1 MAPGD
6 GMTRRDR
13 LIRERNHDPY
23 RAKEKLTEPTVCP
36 ECSAVFREGR
46 WRWAAGPADA
56 PRALC
61 PACQRARDHYPAGFL
76 QIQGDFL
83 RAHRQEILQLCRH
96 TADREG
102 KDHPQNRILDIEP
115 EGDGVLV
122 TTATIHM
129 ARTLGDALRS
139 AYQGELE
146 LDYEEDVL
154 RARWSRA

>member
-1 MAPGD
+1 
-6 GMTRRDR
+6 
-13 LIRERNHDPY
+13 
-23 RAKEKLTEPTVCP
+23 LTEPTVCP

-102 KDHPQNRILDIEP
+102 KDHSQNRILDIEP